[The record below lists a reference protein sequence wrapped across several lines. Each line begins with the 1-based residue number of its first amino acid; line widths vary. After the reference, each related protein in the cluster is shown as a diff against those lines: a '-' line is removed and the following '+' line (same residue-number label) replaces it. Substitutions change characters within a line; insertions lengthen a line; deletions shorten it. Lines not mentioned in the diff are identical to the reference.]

1 MNFLRRVVV
10 KRFGVNQAG
19 LVFLLSTVSYG
30 APMGKAKSVDVNGI
44 KASYL
49 EGGSGEAMVWV
60 HGGGRVLRLL
70 AYAY

>member
-10 KRFGVNQAG
+10 NRFGVNQAG

-49 EGGSGEAMVWV
+49 EGGSG
-60 HGGGRVLRLL
+60 
-70 AYAY
+70 

>member
-10 KRFGVNQAG
+10 KRFGVNLAA

-30 APMGKAKSVDVNGI
+30 APMGKAKPVDVDGI
-44 KASYL
+44 KTSYF

-60 HGGGRVLRLL
+60 HRGRVFRLL